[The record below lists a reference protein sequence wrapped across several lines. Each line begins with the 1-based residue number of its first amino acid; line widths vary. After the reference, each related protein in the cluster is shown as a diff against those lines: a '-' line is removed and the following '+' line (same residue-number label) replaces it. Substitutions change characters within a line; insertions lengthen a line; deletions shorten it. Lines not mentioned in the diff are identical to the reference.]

1 MAQERELDK
10 TGRANKIIQKA
21 EDDQDRFSKMRVE
34 MQKLI
39 KKFEDCSSVWDINTL
54 YEDYFGIAMPIKQA
68 IALGR
73 TVSDTDWTRKPE
85 WSVKGNGYYF

>member
-1 MAQERELDK
+1 
-10 TGRANKIIQKA
+10 
-21 EDDQDRFSKMRVE
+21 
-34 MQKLI
+34 
-39 KKFEDCSSVWDINTL
+39 
-54 YEDYFGIAMPIKQA
+54 MPIKQA